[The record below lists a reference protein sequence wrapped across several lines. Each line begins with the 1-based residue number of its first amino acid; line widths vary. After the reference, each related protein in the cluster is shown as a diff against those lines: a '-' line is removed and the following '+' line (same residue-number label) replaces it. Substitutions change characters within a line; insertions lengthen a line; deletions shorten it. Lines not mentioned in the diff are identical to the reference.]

1 VWKWSEI
8 DLASGNVPLD
18 EYLSPGQAVLK
29 EVRMTPIVETRHLKK
44 VFGGET
50 PVVAVDDISVVIE
63 RGEFVAIMGPSGCG
77 KSSLLH
83 MLGGLDRPTSG
94 EIEID
99 GERVDHLSETA
110 WARLRRTK
118 IGYVFQFFNLIPNF
132 SAADNIELPA
142 RVAGVSRAEA
152 TRRREDLLGQ
162 LGLSGLGGSTPAR
175 MSGGQQQR
183 VAIARAL
190 VNEPA
195 LLLADEP
202 TGNLDTRMAA
212 EVVEVLRQR
221 NAAGQTIVM
230 VTHDPTVAA
239 GATRCLTLRDGRI
252 VRDAP
257 PDPVPGVD
265 HAGTAT
271 AERVS

>member
-1 VWKWSEI
+1 
-8 DLASGNVPLD
+8 
-18 EYLSPGQAVLK
+18 
-29 EVRMTPIVETRHLKK
+29 MTPIVETRNLMK
-44 VFGGET
+44 VYGGEA
-50 PVVAVDDISVVIE
+50 PVVAVDDISVAIE
-63 RGEFVAIMGPSGCG
+63 PGEFVAIMGPSGCG

-94 EIEID
+94 EIQID
-99 GERVDHLSETA
+99 GERVDQLSETE
-110 WARLRRTK
+110 WAEHRRTK

-142 RVAGVSRAEA
+142 RVAGLPRAEA
-152 TRRREDLLGQ
+152 RRRREDLLTQ
-162 LGLSGLGGSTPAR
+162 LGLAGLGNATPAR

-202 TGNLDTRMAA
+202 TGNLDTGMAA
-212 EVVEVLRQR
+212 EVVEVMRQR

-239 GATRCLTLRDGRI
+239 AATRCLTLRDGRI

-257 PDPVPGVD
+257 PDQMPVAAF
-265 HAGTAT
+265 AGDAGKLPT
-271 AERVS
+271 ERPN

>member
-1 VWKWSEI
+1 
-8 DLASGNVPLD
+8 
-18 EYLSPGQAVLK
+18 
-29 EVRMTPIVETRHLKK
+29 MHPIVETRHLMR
-44 VFGGET
+44 VYGGET
-50 PVVAVDDISVVIE
+50 PVVAVNDISVVIE
-63 RGEFVAIMGPSGCG
+63 PGEFVAIMGPSGCG

-99 GERVDHLSETA
+99 GKRVDHLSETE
-110 WARLRRTK
+110 WAELRRTK

-142 RVAGVSRAEA
+142 RVAGLPRSEA
-152 TRRREDLLGQ
+152 RRRREDLLSQ
-162 LGLSGLGGSTPAR
+162 LGLSGLGGATPAR

-202 TGNLDTRMAA
+202 TGNLDSHMAA
-212 EVVEVLRQR
+212 EVVEVMKQR
-221 NAAGQTIVM
+221 NRAGQTIVM
-230 VTHDPTVAA
+230 VTHDPVVAA
-239 GATRCLTLRDGRI
+239 AATRCLTLRDGRI
-252 VRDAP
+252 VRDTP
-257 PDPVPGVD
+257 PDRVAAPDPAD
-265 HAGTAT
+265 DDSKLAAGRAN
-271 AERVS
+271 